1 MLVPPSDHPPVECL
15 EALHLALVDV
25 FGIILDS
32 EFGNDVHIFKEK
44 VMEAMQKHTLRMTPK
59 VHVLV
64 HHVPNYACRA
74 SVTLGPTSGQA
85 VEGHHTPFNIFYR
98 RFEVNYT
105 KSPVI
110 RER

>member
-1 MLVPPSDHPPVECL
+1 MVPPSDHPPVECL
-15 EALHLALVDV
+15 KALHLALVDV
-25 FGIILDS
+25 FGIILDA
-32 EFGNDVHIFKEK
+32 EFENDMHMFKEK
-44 VMEAMQKHTLRMTPK
+44 FMEAMQKHNLRMTPK

-64 HHVPNYACRA
+64 HHVPKYACRT

-85 VEGHHTPFNIFYR
+85 LEGQHTPFDIFYR
-98 RFEVNYT
+98 RFEVNCT